1 MVQGIEK
8 VLDKPVYSA
17 VNIRIN
23 KPEVNPREN
32 GNMTVTNDNG
42 IYNAVKIDI
51 DRPAVNA
58 EPKKVYDYP
67 ESKEVVT
74 YDNANIQPVALP
86 EGFPAG
92 NAYKANAE
100 DVVAEEV
107 PAEEATVPEANYTT
121 VEQEKAEE
129 PSKEGDVAFHG
140 ADNAKK
146 KPEIVPSEEIKPEV
160 NISETVALLSGNDYD
175 KQAVEIAKIAYLSET
190 NPEAAKAYIVRDVF
204 NGLIDV
210 VKKDSSKLQGPSEKQ
225 NEIRQKIV
233 ADIIAAQRK
242 QPIPYQISKEEQEL
256 ATECKQILA
265 STEDVWSQVF
275 QKMGRTYEPPTLV
288 LFSNQVNSACGS
300 ATAAVGPFYCSG
312 DQKLY
317 IDLSFFT
324 QMKRQLG
331 VEGNTFAYAYVI
343 AHEIGHHVEYSLGI
357 LGKAHQAMNQT
368 DKVSANQ
375 ISVRLELLADYYA
388 GVWAHYEDQMNH
400 SMEYG
405 DLEKG
410 LELAKAIGDDWLQ
423 KKAQGR
429 ATPESFTHG
438 TSDQR
443 KRWLRKGYETGDMN
457 TSTFNIQNYND
468 L

>member
-1 MVQGIEK
+1 MKLTGRRESSNVEDRRGMSGGAKAGIGGIGAII
-8 VLDKPVYSA
+8 VAALFAWMSGGDPVSA
-17 VNIRIN
+17 GLQAAQQQMSGKTESV
-23 KPEVNPREN
+23 
-32 GNMTVTNDNG
+32 D
-42 IYNAVKIDI
+42 
-51 DRPAVNA
+51 
-58 EPKKVYDYP
+58 P
-67 ESKEVVT
+67 ESFTE
-74 YDNANIQPVALP
+74 
-86 EGFPAG
+86 
-92 NAYKANAE
+92 
-100 DVVAEEV
+100 
-107 PAEEATVPEANYTT
+107 
-121 VEQEKAEE
+121 
-129 PSKEGDVAFHG
+129 
-140 ADNAKK
+140 
-146 KPEIVPSEEIKPEV
+146 
-160 NISETVALLSGNDYD
+160 
-175 KQAVEIAKIAYLSET
+175 
-190 NPEAAKAYIVRDVF
+190 
-204 NGLIDV
+204 
-210 VKKDSSKLQGPSEKQ
+210 
-225 NEIRQKIV
+225 
-233 ADIIAAQRK
+233 
-242 QPIPYQISKEEQEL
+242 EEQQL

-265 STEDVWSQVF
+265 STEDVWGRVF
-275 QKMGRTYEPPTLV
+275 QEMGRTYEPPTLV

-300 ATAAVGPFYCSG
+300 ASAAVGPFYCSG

-343 AHEIGHHVEYSLGI
+343 AHEIGHHVENSLGI

-388 GVWAHYEDQMNH
+388 GVWAHYEDAINH

-443 KRWLRKGYETGDMN
+443 KRWLKKGYETGNMS
-457 TSTFNIQNYND
+457 TSTFNVQNYND

>member
-1 MVQGIEK
+1 MEDRRGLSGGAKAGIGGIGAII
-8 VLDKPVYSA
+8 VAALFAWMSGGDPVSA
-17 VNIRIN
+17 GLQAAQQQMSAQTESV
-23 KPEVNPREN
+23 
-32 GNMTVTNDNG
+32 D
-42 IYNAVKIDI
+42 
-51 DRPAVNA
+51 
-58 EPKKVYDYP
+58 P
-67 ESKEVVT
+67 ESFTE
-74 YDNANIQPVALP
+74 
-86 EGFPAG
+86 
-92 NAYKANAE
+92 
-100 DVVAEEV
+100 
-107 PAEEATVPEANYTT
+107 
-121 VEQEKAEE
+121 
-129 PSKEGDVAFHG
+129 
-140 ADNAKK
+140 
-146 KPEIVPSEEIKPEV
+146 
-160 NISETVALLSGNDYD
+160 
-175 KQAVEIAKIAYLSET
+175 
-190 NPEAAKAYIVRDVF
+190 
-204 NGLIDV
+204 
-210 VKKDSSKLQGPSEKQ
+210 
-225 NEIRQKIV
+225 
-233 ADIIAAQRK
+233 
-242 QPIPYQISKEEQEL
+242 EEQQL

-265 STEDVWSQVF
+265 STEDVWTRVF
-275 QKMGRTYEPPTLV
+275 QEMGRTYEPPTLV
-288 LFSNQVNSACGS
+288 LFTNQVNSACGS
-300 ATAAVGPFYCSG
+300 ASAAVGPFYCSG

-343 AHEIGHHVEYSLGI
+343 AHEIGPHVENSLGI

-388 GVWAHYEDQMNH
+388 GVWAHYEDAINH

-443 KRWLRKGYETGDMN
+443 KRWLKKGYETGNMS
-457 TSTFNIQNYND
+457 TSTFNVQNYND

>member
-1 MVQGIEK
+1 MKLTGRRESSNVEDRRGMSGGAKAGIGGIGAII
-8 VLDKPVYSA
+8 VAALFAWMSGGDPVSA
-17 VNIRIN
+17 GLQAAQQQMSAKTESV
-23 KPEVNPREN
+23 
-32 GNMTVTNDNG
+32 D
-42 IYNAVKIDI
+42 
-51 DRPAVNA
+51 
-58 EPKKVYDYP
+58 P
-67 ESKEVVT
+67 ESFTE
-74 YDNANIQPVALP
+74 
-86 EGFPAG
+86 
-92 NAYKANAE
+92 
-100 DVVAEEV
+100 
-107 PAEEATVPEANYTT
+107 
-121 VEQEKAEE
+121 
-129 PSKEGDVAFHG
+129 
-140 ADNAKK
+140 
-146 KPEIVPSEEIKPEV
+146 
-160 NISETVALLSGNDYD
+160 
-175 KQAVEIAKIAYLSET
+175 
-190 NPEAAKAYIVRDVF
+190 
-204 NGLIDV
+204 
-210 VKKDSSKLQGPSEKQ
+210 
-225 NEIRQKIV
+225 
-233 ADIIAAQRK
+233 
-242 QPIPYQISKEEQEL
+242 EEQQL

-265 STEDVWSQVF
+265 STEDVWGRVF
-275 QKMGRTYEPPTLV
+275 QEMGRTYEPPTLV

-300 ATAAVGPFYCSG
+300 ASAAVGPFYCSG

-343 AHEIGHHVEYSLGI
+343 AHEIGHHVENSLGI
-357 LGKAHQAMNQT
+357 LGKAHQAMSQT

-388 GVWAHYEDQMNH
+388 GVWAHYEDAINH

-443 KRWLRKGYETGDMN
+443 KRWLKKGYETGNMS
-457 TSTFNIQNYND
+457 TSTFNVQNYND

>member
-1 MVQGIEK
+1 MR
-8 VLDKPVYSA
+8 LDG
-17 VNIRIN
+17 R
-23 KPEVNPREN
+23 RESSN
-32 GNMTVTNDNG
+32 VE
-42 IYNAVKIDI
+42 
-51 DRPAVNA
+51 DRR
-58 EPKKVYDYP
+58 
-67 ESKEVVT
+67 
-74 YDNANIQPVALP
+74 
-86 EGFPAG
+86 GM
-92 NAYKANAE
+92 
-100 DVVAEEV
+100 
-107 PAEEATVPEANYTT
+107 
-121 VEQEKAEE
+121 
-129 PSKEGDVAFHG
+129 
-140 ADNAKK
+140 
-146 KPEIVPSEEIKPEV
+146 
-160 NISETVALLSGNDYD
+160 SGG
-175 KQAVEIAKIAYLSET
+175 
-190 NPEAAKAYIVRDVF
+190 AKAGI
-204 NGLIDV
+204 GGI
-210 VKKDSSKLQGPSEKQ
+210 GA
-225 NEIRQKIV
+225 I
-233 ADIIAAQRK
+233 IIAALFAWMSGGDPLSAGLQAA
-242 QPIPYQISKEEQEL
+242 QEQMLNGQTETIGEENFSEEEQLL
-256 ATECKQILA
+256 ASDCKKILA
-265 STEDVWSQVF
+265 STEDVWTSVF
-275 QKMGRTYEPPTLV
+275 EQMGGTYTPPTLV

-343 AHEIGHHVEYSLGI
+343 AHEIGHHVENLTGT
-357 LGKAHQAMNQT
+357 LGKAHQAMNQS

-388 GVWAHYEDQMNH
+388 GVWAHYEEQMNH

-443 KRWLRKGYETGDMN
+443 KRWLKRGFETGDMR
-457 TSTFNIQNYND
+457 TSTFSVQNYND

>member
-1 MVQGIEK
+1 MKLTGRRESSNVEDRRGLSGGAKAGIGGIGAII
-8 VLDKPVYSA
+8 VAALFAWMSGGDPVSA
-17 VNIRIN
+17 GLQAAQQQMSAKTESV
-23 KPEVNPREN
+23 
-32 GNMTVTNDNG
+32 D
-42 IYNAVKIDI
+42 
-51 DRPAVNA
+51 
-58 EPKKVYDYP
+58 P
-67 ESKEVVT
+67 ESFTE
-74 YDNANIQPVALP
+74 
-86 EGFPAG
+86 
-92 NAYKANAE
+92 
-100 DVVAEEV
+100 
-107 PAEEATVPEANYTT
+107 
-121 VEQEKAEE
+121 
-129 PSKEGDVAFHG
+129 
-140 ADNAKK
+140 
-146 KPEIVPSEEIKPEV
+146 
-160 NISETVALLSGNDYD
+160 
-175 KQAVEIAKIAYLSET
+175 
-190 NPEAAKAYIVRDVF
+190 
-204 NGLIDV
+204 
-210 VKKDSSKLQGPSEKQ
+210 
-225 NEIRQKIV
+225 
-233 ADIIAAQRK
+233 
-242 QPIPYQISKEEQEL
+242 EEQQL

-265 STEDVWSQVF
+265 STEDVWGKVF
-275 QKMGRTYEPPTLV
+275 QELGRTYEPPTLV

-343 AHEIGHHVEYSLGI
+343 AHEIGHHVENSLGI
-357 LGKAHQAMNQT
+357 LGKAHQAMSQT
-368 DKVSANQ
+368 AQGKANQ

-388 GVWAHYEDQMNH
+388 GVWAHYEDAMNH

-443 KRWLRKGYETGDMN
+443 KRWLRRGYETGDMS
-457 TSTFNIQNYND
+457 TSTFNVQNYND

>member
-1 MVQGIEK
+1 MEDRRGLSGGAKAGIGGIGAII
-8 VLDKPVYSA
+8 VAALFAWMSGGDPVSA
-17 VNIRIN
+17 GLQAAQQQMSAKTESV
-23 KPEVNPREN
+23 
-32 GNMTVTNDNG
+32 D
-42 IYNAVKIDI
+42 
-51 DRPAVNA
+51 
-58 EPKKVYDYP
+58 P
-67 ESKEVVT
+67 ESFTE
-74 YDNANIQPVALP
+74 
-86 EGFPAG
+86 
-92 NAYKANAE
+92 
-100 DVVAEEV
+100 
-107 PAEEATVPEANYTT
+107 
-121 VEQEKAEE
+121 
-129 PSKEGDVAFHG
+129 
-140 ADNAKK
+140 
-146 KPEIVPSEEIKPEV
+146 
-160 NISETVALLSGNDYD
+160 
-175 KQAVEIAKIAYLSET
+175 
-190 NPEAAKAYIVRDVF
+190 
-204 NGLIDV
+204 
-210 VKKDSSKLQGPSEKQ
+210 
-225 NEIRQKIV
+225 
-233 ADIIAAQRK
+233 
-242 QPIPYQISKEEQEL
+242 EEQQL

-265 STEDVWSQVF
+265 STEDVWGRVF
-275 QKMGRTYEPPTLV
+275 QEMGRTYEPPTLV

-300 ATAAVGPFYCSG
+300 ASAAVGPFYCSG

-343 AHEIGHHVEYSLGI
+343 AHEIGHHVENSLGI

-388 GVWAHYEDQMNH
+388 GVWAHYEDAINH

-443 KRWLRKGYETGDMN
+443 KRWLKKGYETGNMS
-457 TSTFNIQNYND
+457 TSTFNVQNYND

>member
-1 MVQGIEK
+1 MSGGAKAGIGGIGAII
-8 VLDKPVYSA
+8 VAALFAWMSGGDPVSA
-17 VNIRIN
+17 GLQAAQQQMSAKTESV
-23 KPEVNPREN
+23 
-32 GNMTVTNDNG
+32 D
-42 IYNAVKIDI
+42 
-51 DRPAVNA
+51 
-58 EPKKVYDYP
+58 P
-67 ESKEVVT
+67 ESFTE
-74 YDNANIQPVALP
+74 
-86 EGFPAG
+86 
-92 NAYKANAE
+92 AE
-100 DVVAEEV
+100 
-107 PAEEATVPEANYTT
+107 
-121 VEQEKAEE
+121 Q
-129 PSKEGDVAFHG
+129 
-140 ADNAKK
+140 
-146 KPEIVPSEEIKPEV
+146 
-160 NISETVALLSGNDYD
+160 
-175 KQAVEIAKIAYLSET
+175 Q
-190 NPEAAKAYIVRDVF
+190 
-204 NGLIDV
+204 
-210 VKKDSSKLQGPSEKQ
+210 
-225 NEIRQKIV
+225 
-233 ADIIAAQRK
+233 
-242 QPIPYQISKEEQEL
+242 L

-265 STEDVWSQVF
+265 STEDVWGRVF
-275 QKMGRTYEPPTLV
+275 QEMGRTYEPPTLV

-300 ATAAVGPFYCSG
+300 ASAAVGPFYCSG

-343 AHEIGHHVEYSLGI
+343 AHEIGHHVENSLGI
-357 LGKAHQAMNQT
+357 LGKAHQAMSQT

-388 GVWAHYEDQMNH
+388 GVWAHYEDAINH

-443 KRWLRKGYETGDMN
+443 KRWLKKGFETGNMS
-457 TSTFNIQNYND
+457 TSTFNVQNYND